1 MRKSLLTAALTAA
14 SLLSCQV
21 ATARSLALEG
31 LGTPLHVFQLDDAA
45 TERTTLAEQAGGG
58 RAADG
63 EGDDAPPPLGL
74 PLEEVEDGFQR
85 YFDRHSRVHAASD
98 AARQAQPALD

>member
-45 TERTTLAEQAGGG
+45 TERTTLAGHAGGG
-58 RAADG
+58 RATDG
-63 EGDDAPPPLGL
+63 EDDAPPPLGL
-74 PLEEVEDGFQR
+74 PQDEAEDGFQR

-98 AARQAQPALD
+98 TARQAQPALD